1 MDAYSASAST
11 TGMLP
16 PNQSSDQQD
25 ETILLDLSYFD
36 SRMEGD
42 MSYNL
47 LDMPPEMYE
56 AFSQVEPLSVT
67 MDPGFDVY

>member
-1 MDAYSASAST
+1 
-11 TGMLP
+11 MLP
-16 PNQSSDQQD
+16 SNQSSDQQD

>member
-16 PNQSSDQQD
+16 SNQSSDQQD